1 MKSFKEFQKE
11 ALIKFLGMDKYNRI
25 IKMFND
31 GEDLSA
37 KKFTKLFN
45 GFYRVRRDEKTWQ
58 KHYYHFFKKNRKNK
72 NVSFN
77 EILDYMYEKTGNIEA
92 SFSSKMLATINP
104 DKPIWD
110 KYVLNYY
117 KIKVGE
123 TTNKKEKI
131 AKTKEAYKKLVE
143 EVNKK
148 LSDKETQKIIKDFRE
163 FFPELNFS
171 DVKIL
176 DFLIWSYGA
185 TEIETKTTL
194 DV

>member
-37 KKFTKLFN
+37 KEFTKLFN

-58 KHYYHFFKKNRKNK
+58 KHYYQFFEKNRENK
-72 NVSFN
+72 NISFD

-104 DKPIWD
+104 DMPIWD

-117 KIKVGE
+117 KIKVNE
-123 TTNKKEKI
+123 TTNKEERI
-131 AKTKEAYKKLVE
+131 TKTKEAYKKLIG
-143 EVNKK
+143 EVKKK
-148 LSDKETQKIIKDFRE
+148 LADKETQKVIKEFRE

-176 DFLIWSYGA
+176 DFLIWS
-185 TEIETKTTL
+185 
-194 DV
+194 DRD